1 MTRRDCRLARA
12 VITGIGLVTPIG
24 SDLSDVW
31 QGLLEG
37 RSGIRRISAFDTSGS
52 PCQIGGEIAD
62 FRPDEFVPAK
72 EARRMS
78 RASQMALVAAH
89 KAVADA
95 SLPLPL
101 ADPERVAVCIGT
113 AVGGIERADE
123 GIRTARIDGLAKTN
137 PFMLASVLPNM
148 PAFHITKEFGAH
160 GPNRTV
166 TTACATGTQS
176 VGEGAESIFQGIAD
190 VVIAGGVDAV
200 LTDFVLIGFAAMR
213 ALPTSFNDQPEAASR
228 PFDARREGFLLS
240 EGAAVLILENL
251 DHARARGARIYA
263 EVAGHA
269 NSGDAYHIAAPD
281 PRATGAVRTMRWAL
295 ESAGMATDEIDYIN
309 AHGTSTP
316 ANDAIETLAIKQLFG
331 DRAYQIPV
339 SSTKSMLGHSM
350 GAAGAIEAA
359 VCALTLRHQV
369 IHPTVNYQTPDP
381 ECDLDYVPNEPRPA
395 RVRAALSNSFGL
407 GGQNAC
413 LVLREVNA

>member
-62 FRPDEFVPAK
+62 FRPDEFVPPK

-113 AVGGIERADE
+113 AVGGIERVDE

-137 PFMLASVLPNM
+137 PFLLASTLPNM
-148 PAFHITKEFGAH
+148 PAFHITKELGAH

-200 LTDFVLIGFAAMR
+200 LTDFVLIGFAAM
-213 ALPTSFNDQPEAASR
+213 
-228 PFDARREGFLLS
+228 
-240 EGAAVLILENL
+240 
-251 DHARARGARIYA
+251 
-263 EVAGHA
+263 
-269 NSGDAYHIAAPD
+269 
-281 PRATGAVRTMRWAL
+281 
-295 ESAGMATDEIDYIN
+295 
-309 AHGTSTP
+309 
-316 ANDAIETLAIKQLFG
+316 
-331 DRAYQIPV
+331 
-339 SSTKSMLGHSM
+339 
-350 GAAGAIEAA
+350 
-359 VCALTLRHQV
+359 
-369 IHPTVNYQTPDP
+369 
-381 ECDLDYVPNEPRPA
+381 
-395 RVRAALSNSFGL
+395 
-407 GGQNAC
+407 
-413 LVLREVNA
+413 